1 MARMG
6 HGQMEQY
13 IQQETQKQQM
23 QVNGKRKI
31 LREYSKASHNKKQLK
46 HNNCSPR
53 YLLMHGTSIT
63 CWTGLTSG
71 HRSPDFYPECDDQ
84 TGWGSAEPC

>member
-23 QVNGKRKI
+23 QVNGMRI
-31 LREYSKASHNKKQLK
+31 MLQLQEYYAMSFSKASPN
-46 HNNCSPR
+46 
-53 YLLMHGTSIT
+53 M
-63 CWTGLTSG
+63 
-71 HRSPDFYPECDDQ
+71 
-84 TGWGSAEPC
+84 

>member
-1 MARMG
+1 
-6 HGQMEQY
+6 MEN
-13 IQQETQKQQM
+13 EK
-23 QVNGKRKI
+23 
-31 LREYSKASHNKKQLK
+31 YSGNAYTLKASPNKKQLK

>member
-31 LREYSKASHNKKQLK
+31 LREYLYSK
-46 HNNCSPR
+46 
-53 YLLMHGTSIT
+53 SI
-63 CWTGLTSG
+63 
-71 HRSPDFYPECDDQ
+71 P
-84 TGWGSAEPC
+84 

>member
-23 QVNGKRKI
+23 QVNEMRIMLQEYYAMSFSKHPLTCKTVNI
-31 LREYSKASHNKKQLK
+31 TIVLRD
-46 HNNCSPR
+46 
-53 YLLMHGTSIT
+53 T
-63 CWTGLTSG
+63 C
-71 HRSPDFYPECDDQ
+71 
-84 TGWGSAEPC
+84 